1 MLGYSLSSS
10 EKTKRRDMSSEI
22 QQLDNRCWR
31 EEIDLAVSHLYKEDS
46 NTERFMRIDFDLR
59 RFEYRSTDR
68 RETDENSPVTKG
80 GLI

>member
-1 MLGYSLSSS
+1 
-10 EKTKRRDMSSEI
+10 MSH
-22 QQLDNRCWR
+22 W
-31 EEIDLAVSHLYKEDS
+31 HEDDF
-46 NTERFMRIDFDLR
+46 NTERFIRIDFDLR